1 MIIYPSILGLSLIGI
16 FILTRG
22 YFREV
27 KLISEV
33 ELKLRLK
40 ANQSLRS
47 KAWENL
53 IFPTY
58 LKIKNNSLPV
68 FLKSSEYVIN
78 RARIFVSKFE
88 IKLKRLADTI
98 HGKAI
103 NLDISQ
109 KTEYWQNLNGNKNGK
124 KEDSGK

>member
-22 YFREV
+22 YFREA
-27 KLISEV
+27 KLIPEV

-40 ANQSLRS
+40 ASQSLRN
-47 KAWENL
+47 KTWGNFIYPA
-53 IFPTY
+53 Y
-58 LKIKNNSLPV
+58 LKIKNNFLPTL
-68 FLKSSEYVIN
+68 LKSSEYVIN
-78 RARIFVSKFE
+78 RARILVAKFE

-103 NLDISQ
+103 NLEISE
-109 KTEYWQNLNGNKNGK
+109 KSEYWENLNGNKNSENENTEK
-124 KEDSGK
+124 